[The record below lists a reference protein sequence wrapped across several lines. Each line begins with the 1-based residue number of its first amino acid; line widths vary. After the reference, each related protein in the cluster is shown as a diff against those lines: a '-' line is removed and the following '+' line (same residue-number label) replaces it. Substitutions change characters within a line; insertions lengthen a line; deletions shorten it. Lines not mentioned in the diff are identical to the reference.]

1 MPGHCTTRCR
11 VHRKWHCATKKELP
25 PYLLSQVYGFVQGT
39 QDVDPCS
46 TLPQETPICMPAD
59 VCRTFATKVIVELH
73 SLVCCFVEKIL
84 KRFILLAKHSTTYLT
99 KVRRMAH
106 THAPTQFPRA
116 PRASSQLSTAPQVQ
130 P

>member
-84 KRFILLAKHSTTYLT
+84 KSFIPFAKQCRNLHRAASTQY
-99 KVRRMAH
+99 VS
-106 THAPTQFPRA
+106 RA
-116 PRASSQLSTAPQVQ
+116 RIDEERQKFFEQMLRTPGATLR
-130 P
+130 